1 MNKTTRS
8 ALCIV
13 HSTFC
18 ILHSAFCILLAAQ
31 PAAAQ
36 QAESYI
42 DAPKGAY
49 IDTGFKPDSN
59 TRVVMD
65 VDVQGAGEYWF
76 GMWNVGYNN
85 GAFAVGND
93 GNNVYTGYG
102 NQGGGNGQRVSNGR
116 HTLDYSNGVFKVDG
130 TVHTT
135 RTGTFGP
142 LNYNLYL
149 FAQNRSGSAI
159 PRGDQGTIRC
169 YSCKIYDDGTLVR
182 DFVPTDA
189 PDVGF
194 RDTVSGQFFG
204 NSGSGTML
212 FNGNA
217 SKKGTWYTSSWDGGF
232 TAATNNIILGKT
244 PSPASITETIS
255 SPSGSVPPT
264 WTTVLASMQRS
275 ASSPVLS
282 AVSALARPSR
292 RLP

>member
-8 ALCIV
+8 ALCI
-13 HSTFC
+13 
-18 ILHSAFCILLAAQ
+18 LHCAFCIVLAAL
-31 PAAAQ
+31 PAVAQ
-36 QAESYI
+36 VESYF

-65 VDVQGAGEYWF
+65 VDVQGGGEYWF
-76 GMWNVGYNN
+76 GAWNVAWNN

-93 GNNVYTGYG
+93 GNEVYIGYG
-102 NQGGGNGQRVSNGR
+102 SGSSCGGTGNGSRVTNGR
-116 HTLDYSNGVFKVDG
+116 HTIDFDKGVFKVDG

-135 RTGTFGP
+135 RTGTFGQ

-212 FNGNA
+212 FTGNA
-217 SKKGTWYTSSWDGGF
+217 PKKGTWTTSSWDSGF
-232 TAATNNIILGKT
+232 TPAAKNILLGKT
-244 PSPASITETIS
+244 PES
-255 SPSGSVPPT
+255 S
-264 WTTVLASMQRS
+264 RS
-275 ASSPVLS
+275 SSRKTLT
-282 AVSALARPSR
+282 
-292 RLP
+292 